1 MREGGMKEGCKDTL
15 VVLLHSDAML
25 AMHARA
31 YITHTQTRGV
41 CKLHKKKGVAIRE
54 QLINAAVLGPGG

>member
-25 AMHARA
+25 AMQDICMQEH
-31 YITHTQTRGV
+31 I
-41 CKLHKKKGVAIRE
+41 
-54 QLINAAVLGPGG
+54 